1 MSTHRLAR
9 VAKELQRELSQ
20 LILYE
25 LRQPNLGFITI
36 TRVEPTSDLQYAKVF
51 ITVLGD
57 ENKRKTSLELL
68 NKASGYI
75 HRVLGKRI
83 RMRYIPRLSFHFDDT
98 VEKERRILTR
108 DWSKYT
114 LQECVFKPKNMST
127 DELDAGLYWLNKESY
142 NVFFCS

>member
-75 HRVLGKRI
+75 HRVLGKSI

-98 VEKERRILTR
+98 VEKEQRIFRLFSEIDKMNNAVKNDTKIINTENTEMIAETQNH
-108 DWSKYT
+108 SKR
-114 LQECVFKPKNMST
+114 KN
-127 DELDAGLYWLNKESY
+127 N
-142 NVFFCS
+142 

>member
-51 ITVLGD
+51 ITVLDD
-57 ENKRKTSLELL
+57 ENKLKTVLDAL

-98 VEKERRILTR
+98 VEKEQRIFRLFSEIDKMNNAVKNDTKIINTENTEMIAETQNH
-108 DWSKYT
+108 SKR
-114 LQECVFKPKNMST
+114 KK
-127 DELDAGLYWLNKESY
+127 
-142 NVFFCS
+142 

>member
-1 MSTHRLAR
+1 MSTHRLGR

-20 LILYE
+20 IILYE

-51 ITVLGD
+51 ITVLDDG
-57 ENKRKTSLELL
+57 NKRKTTLELL

-75 HRVLGKRI
+75 HRVLEKRI

-98 VEKERRILTR
+98 VEKEQRIFRLFSEIDKMNGTVKN
-108 DWSKYT
+108 DNKIINTGNAEMIAETQNHSKG
-114 LQECVFKPKNMST
+114 KK
-127 DELDAGLYWLNKESY
+127 
-142 NVFFCS
+142 